1 MMEACPVR
9 SASVSRSTGETS
21 VKLELVLEGS
31 GNCTVSTG
39 FGMLDHML
47 TLTTFWAG
55 FDLRLTCSGDMHV
68 DAHHTTEDVALCLG
82 RALRDALGDRKGIAR
97 TGWARVPMDEAL
109 ADVTL
114 DLSGRPW
121 LEFRGDDLLPPVM
134 AGEEKDVWREFYKAF
149 ASSAQCN
156 LHISFQYGKN
166 GHHLLESAAK
176 GLGLA
181 LAQAVRRSNDRTPST
196 KGSLD

>member
-82 RALRDALGDRKGIAR
+82 MALRDALGDRKGIAR

-134 AGEEKDVWREFYKAF
+134 AGEEKDVWREFYKAL
-149 ASSAQCN
+149 ASAAQCN

-181 LAQAVRRSNDRTPST
+181 LAQAVRRSDDRMPST

>member
-1 MMEACPVR
+1 MPSNDAIR
-9 SASVSRSTGETS
+9 SAEISRSTGETS
-21 VKLELVLEGS
+21 VRLELVLDGT
-31 GNCTVSTG
+31 GQTTVSTG
-39 FGMLDHML
+39 FGMLDHMI
-47 TLTTFWAG
+47 TLLAFWAR

-68 DAHHTTEDVALCLG
+68 DAHHTTEDVALSLG

-97 TGWARVPMDEAL
+97 AGWARVPMDEAL
-109 ADVTL
+109 ADVTV

-121 LEFRGDDLLPPVM
+121 LEFRGDEILPPVI
-134 AGEEKDVWREFYKAF
+134 AGEEKDVWREFYKAL
-149 ASSAQCN
+149 ASAAQCN

-181 LAQAVRRSNDRTPST
+181 LAQAVRRSDDRMPST

>member
-1 MMEACPVR
+1 MTDYPAR
-9 SASVSRSTGETS
+9 TASLSRSTAESS
-21 VKLELVLEGS
+21 VRLELLLEGA

-47 TLTTFWAG
+47 TLTAFWAG
-55 FDLRLTCSGDMHV
+55 FDLRLTCTGDMHV
-68 DAHHTTEDVALCLG
+68 DAHHTTEDVALSLG
-82 RALRDALGDRKGIAR
+82 KALRDALGNRKGIAR
-97 TGWARVPMDEAL
+97 VGWARVPMDEAL
-109 ADVTL
+109 ADVTI

-121 LEFRGDDLLPPVM
+121 LEFRGDNILPPII

-149 ASSAQCN
+149 ASALQCN

-181 LAQAVRRSNDRTPST
+181 LAQAVRYNHDRIPST